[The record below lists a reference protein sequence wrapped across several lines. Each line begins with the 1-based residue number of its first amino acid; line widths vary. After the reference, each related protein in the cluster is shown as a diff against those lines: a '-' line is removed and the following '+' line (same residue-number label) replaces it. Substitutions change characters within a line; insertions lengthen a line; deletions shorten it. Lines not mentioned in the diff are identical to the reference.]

1 MRRPRGPGG
10 RFLTAEEVAA
20 MERTGGKED
29 DGKMDGSDLSI
40 KAPGST
46 GTKRKSEAG
55 SIAPN
60 KKAKTDTES
69 PANEEDEDDG

>member
-20 MERTGGKED
+20 MERDGEKSA
-29 DGKMDGSDLSI
+29 DGKDNSAGENSGN
-40 KAPGST
+40 A

-55 SIAPN
+55 SATSN
-60 KKAKTDTES
+60 KKAKTDTAS
-69 PANEEDEDDG
+69 PGDDEDEDEG

>member
-20 MERTGGKED
+20 MDREGEKSV
-29 DGKMDGSDLSI
+29 DGKDNSAGESS
-40 KAPGST
+40 GTT

-55 SIAPN
+55 SATSN
-60 KKAKTDTES
+60 KKAKTDTAS
-69 PANEEDEDDG
+69 PGDEDEDEG